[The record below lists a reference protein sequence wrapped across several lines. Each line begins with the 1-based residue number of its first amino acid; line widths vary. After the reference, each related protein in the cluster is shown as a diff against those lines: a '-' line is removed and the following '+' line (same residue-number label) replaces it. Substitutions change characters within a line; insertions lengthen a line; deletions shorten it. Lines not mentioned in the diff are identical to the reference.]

1 MAEQD
6 KTILIKLDVD
16 INPYV
21 DNILKAEKNV
31 ESLKSKQEELKKQL
45 QDLPKDSKGY
55 EELTKKIKLY
65 DSEIRVSNNEL
76 KQAQK
81 SADNVVKSNKAQV
94 GSYEELYRQYLD
106 AEVQLKTLSGTIQ
119 KNADGTI
126 ILTDEYKKQQQ
137 EVVKLKD
144 GLLQFNAGIKDG
156 RLNVG
161 NYAEGFKQAL
171 SSTSNFGGGL
181 TTLTSAIGGVQNA
194 FAVTRNGLDTIQE
207 GFKAG
212 GQAISN
218 FSVKFKDGMEY
229 VVSGGGSIGE
239 AQKEMGNLGK
249 QTSVTDRITK
259 VFTNGGVSGMK
270 LLKIAIASTGF
281 GILLLVVGSLITYF
295 SKFQSGIDK
304 LKVVFAAVGAVIDT
318 IVGVFGMLGEALAT
332 FDFSKV
338 TEGFSGM
345 GDAIKKNVAEAVALE
360 KAKQD
365 LEMRDIKS
373 IELQQKLKMEAED
386 LRLISDDKTK
396 SDKVRLDALKKAGE
410 LEKQII
416 GDQLKNEQLRL
427 DIAQREYNQMQKN
440 GQAKREDLKALE
452 EEKAQVRE
460 LADAYADKDKEI
472 AVEGSKLQKQAN
484 AERINAQ
491 IGVEQNRLKI
501 LELGGKSSA
510 SLERKIAKEQRDLAL
525 EDSTLSAEQ
534 KLLAESNYQVALAE
548 INKKFADKRKA
559 DAEERRKILNDALIK
574 ELQLIV
580 DGKQREIAI
589 ESAQTKIKLED
600 IKGNSDAE
608 VKLREQT
615 LLESALKIV
624 AIENK
629 YAKEQSDERKKRNE
643 DAIKNL
649 ITLNDKLSEE
659 RLSSL
664 KKQQSEALKILAEGG
679 GSPEEINALKLQQE
693 RDYKDSSLKIEQER
707 LNGLL
712 SVQNTANTKRLAE
725 DKTYF
730 ETQKLNLQTQFD
742 SGIIKQKDY
751 DNRITEINNE
761 QNKKLLETSQQNAT
775 ETQIVDKQIEDNKVN
790 LTLQANQQIVDDAI
804 KTADLKKQLAEMEL
818 NQTSELITGLK
829 ELLESDTK
837 NRKVYKDALKV
848 LSIAEIG
855 INVYKEIAG
864 YWVGVGKDTERTGA
878 IASPYSVGIA
888 SALTITAIARAIAN
902 IGKVTKYEEGGFTI
916 ADAINQYSPKV
927 ANRFNGGFINSP
939 TLYNNGFGNNLVG
952 EAGGEYVAP
961 NWMIK
966 SNPALFSSLEQW
978 RNTGVQQFADG
989 GFTSSTI
996 TNPLMQTS
1004 ALLEGA
1010 IAKGFASAPSPVV
1023 SVTEINNVQN
1033 RVTAIESRA
1042 SL

>member
-1 MAEQD
+1 MADD

-45 QDLPKDSKGY
+45 QELPKDSKGY
-55 EELTKKIKLY
+55 EELTKKIKAY

-81 SADNVVKSNKAQV
+81 SADNVVKSNKAQA

-106 AEVQLKTLSGTIQ
+106 AEVKLKTLSGTIQ

-126 ILTDEYKKQQQ
+126 VLTDEYKKQQQ

-171 SSTSNFGGGL
+171 TETRNFGGGL
-181 TTLTSAIGGVQNA
+181 STLTSAVGGVQNA
-194 FAVTRNGLDTIQE
+194 FAITQSGLDTISA

-212 GQAISN
+212 SEAVNS
-218 FSVKFKDGMEY
+218 FSMKFKDGMEY
-229 VVSGGGSIGE
+229 VVAGGGSIGE
-239 AQKEMGNLGK
+239 AEKEMGNLGK
-249 QTSVTDRITK
+249 TTSVTDRITK
-259 VFTNGGVSGMK
+259 VFTNNGVSGMK

-281 GILLLVVGSLITYF
+281 GILLVAVGSLITYF
-295 SKFQSGIDK
+295 TKFQSGIDR
-304 LKVVFAAVGAVIDT
+304 LKIAFAGVGAVVDT
-318 IVGVFGMLGEALAT
+318 IVGVFGTLGEALAT

-338 TEGFSGM
+338 TQGFSGM
-345 GDAIKKNVAEAVALE
+345 GDAIKKNVAESVALE

-365 LEMRDIKS
+365 LEMRDIKA
-373 IELQQKLKMEAED
+373 IELQQALKMEAED
-386 LRLISDDKTK
+386 LRLIAENKTK
-396 SDKVRLDALKKAGE
+396 SDKERLDALKKAGE

-416 GDQLKNEQLRL
+416 ANQLKNEQLRL
-427 DIAQREYNQMQKN
+427 DILQREYNQAQKN

-452 EEKAQVRE
+452 EEKAKVRE

-484 AERINAQ
+484 AERLNAQ
-491 IGVEQNRLKI
+491 IGIEQNKLKI

-525 EDSTLSAEQ
+525 QDSTLSNEQ
-534 KLLAESNYQVALAE
+534 RLKIESDYQVALAE
-548 INKKFADKRKA
+548 INAKFKEKRLA
-559 DAEERRKILNDALIK
+559 EAEERRKIIQDALLK
-574 ELQLIV
+574 ELNLII
-580 DGKQREIAI
+580 DGRQREIAI
-589 ESAQTKIKLED
+589 ESAQTQFKLKE
-600 IKGNSDAE
+600 IKGNSEAE
-608 VKLREQT
+608 RKLREQT

-624 AIENK
+624 AIEDK

-643 DAIKNL
+643 DALKDLTIA
-649 ITLNDKLSEE
+649 NDKLAEQ
-659 RLSSL
+659 RLISL
-664 KKQQSEALKILAEGG
+664 QQQQSDALKVLAEGG
-679 GSPEEINALKLQQE
+679 ASPEQINALRLEQE
-693 RDYKDSSLKIEQER
+693 RIYKDESLLIEQER

-712 SVQNTANTKRLAE
+712 ALQNTANNKRLAE
-725 DKTYF
+725 DKAYF
-730 ETQKLNLQTQFD
+730 EEKKSNLFVELTAETISQEVFN
-742 SGIIKQKDY
+742 
-751 DNRITEINNE
+751 NRIAEIDKE
-761 QNKKLLETSQQNAT
+761 QNKKLLETTQQNAT
-775 ETQIVDKQIEDNKVN
+775 ETEVIQKQVEDNKVKI
-790 LTLQANQQIVDDAI
+790 TLDANQQIVDDAI
-804 KTADLKKQLAEMEL
+804 KTAELKSQLAELEL
-818 NQTSELITGLK
+818 NQTSSLISGLK

-837 NRKVYKDALKV
+837 NRKVYKDALKA

-864 YWVGVGKDTERTGA
+864 YWEGVGKDTARTGA
-878 IASPYSVGIA
+878 IASPFSVGIA
-888 SALTITAIARAIAN
+888 SALSITAIARAIAN
-902 IGKVTKYEEGGFTI
+902 IGKVSKYEEGGYTI

-927 ANRFNGGFINSP
+927 TNGFNGGYVYSP
-939 TLYNNGFGNNLVG
+939 VLYNNGNGYNLVG
-952 EAGGEYVAP
+952 ESGSEYVAP
-961 NWMIK
+961 NWMVK
-966 SNPALFSSLEQW
+966 SNPSLFASLEQW
-978 RNTGVQQFADG
+978 RNTGVKSFADG
-989 GFTSSTI
+989 GFTSTTI
-996 TNPLMQTS
+996 TNPLMQTTQM
-1004 ALLEGA
+1004 LEGA